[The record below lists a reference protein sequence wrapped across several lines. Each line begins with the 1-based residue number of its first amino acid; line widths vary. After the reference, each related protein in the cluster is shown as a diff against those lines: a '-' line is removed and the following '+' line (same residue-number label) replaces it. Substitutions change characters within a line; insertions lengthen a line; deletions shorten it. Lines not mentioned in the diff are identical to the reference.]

1 MMLPPK
7 IAIASGNAGKIREIS
22 LMFHGLD
29 IEFVSQQKLG
39 LGEAE
44 EPYDTFLENAL
55 TKARHVSKNSG
66 LPALADDSGICVS
79 ALDGRPGVRSARFA
93 GEDALDVQ
101 NNNHLIELM
110 RSAIDRRA
118 HYYCALVLVRHYNDP
133 APLIAD
139 GRWFGEVLHEPRG
152 QGGFG
157 YDPLFLD
164 LSLQLTGAEMS
175 LVQKNE
181 ISHRGAAV
189 RSMRLVRVRG
199 ILMSHH
205 YFVLICAPLLVQML
219 RIS

>member
-39 LGEAE
+39 LSEAE

-93 GEDALDVQ
+93 GEDAIDVQ

-189 RSMRLVRVRG
+189 RSMRL
-199 ILMSHH
+199 
-205 YFVLICAPLLVQML
+205 LLE
-219 RIS
+219 SGAY